1 MAPEK
6 YDSEGNLAME
16 KAMFDTFKE
25 GTDALER
32 AGVPYVVGGGIA
44 VWAYGRRRWTKDIDL
59 FVKPEDAAAAL
70 DSLSGA
76 DFRTEMTDPIWLYKA
91 FKRDVMVDIIFR
103 SKADIYLDEE
113 ALRRAEMRP
122 IDGHSFLFMAPED
135 LMIRKVF
142 AMSEERR
149 DWYDAIS
156 IMDALNGN
164 IDWQY
169 LVRRAQRDPGR
180 VLSFLLY
187 TESEYPRERAL
198 IPFAVIKQLAE
209 MVLDRGALPQAA

>member
-1 MAPEK
+1 MVVDRR
-6 YDSEGNLAME
+6 DSEGNVAME

-32 AGVPYVVGGGIA
+32 AGVPYVVGGGVA
-44 VWAYGRRRWTKDIDL
+44 VWAYGRRRLTKDIDL
-59 FVKPEDAAAAL
+59 FVKPEDAASAL
-70 DSLSGA
+70 DALSEAG
-76 DFRTEMTDPIWLYKA
+76 FRTEMTDPIWLYKA

-103 SKADIYLDEE
+103 SKADIYLDDE
-113 ALRRAEMRP
+113 ALRRGEMRP
-122 IDGHSFLFMAPED
+122 IDGHAFLFMSPED

-156 IMDALNGN
+156 IMDGLDGK

-169 LVRRAQRDPGR
+169 LVKRAERDPGR

-187 TESEYPRERAL
+187 TESEYPRDRAL
-198 IPFAVIKQLAE
+198 IPFSIVKQLAE
-209 MVLDRGALPQAA
+209 IVLDRGALPQAA